1 MTGKWLE
8 SYGWTNRAYDI
19 IPKGFPSMLRVALSL
34 TMIILLLSCPVSGE
48 ESDSADQAQRIT
60 SQCPKTP
67 LEASK
72 LAEADVAKFKKM
84 FFSGTWTGFQHQ
96 FRSRYGNCPDHMKQI
111 YLESARHQMNAG
123 PPRVGSFQ
131 VPVRK

>member
-1 MTGKWLE
+1 MV
-8 SYGWTNRAYDI
+8 
-19 IPKGFPSMLRVALSL
+19 RVALCL
-34 TMIILLLSCPVSGE
+34 TMVIILLSCPVFGE
-48 ESDSADQAQRIT
+48 ESETGDQSQRIAP
-60 SQCPKTP
+60 QCPKTP

-72 LAEADVAKFKKM
+72 LAASDVAKFKKM

-96 FRSRYGNCPDHMKQI
+96 FRSRYGSCPDHIKQI